1 MGAQCC
7 RRRVEE
13 KHALTAAPA
22 EHGEKVQQE
31 LKTPILG
38 PEPESPASG
47 PTTEQILGDWRTR
60 FGIYTVGWTEEGEL
74 RFREKTLSGILH
86 RDGEYYRA
94 EVRHDANMEEVFGYV
109 RLTCDGEGMLS
120 NFKKRADEPWEG
132 IGDIKGTPLPY
143 LSRGDRAHDCDEAA
157 PGTAEGRWQ
166 QSSCCICMEAFEDG
180 DDFAELRCHH
190 VYHKSCIHSWF
201 MRSGSCPMRC

>member
-47 PTTEQILGDWRTR
+47 PTTEQILG
-60 FGIYTVGWTEEGEL
+60 
-74 RFREKTLSGILH
+74 EKTLSGILH